1 MAYPANLAIDYAA
14 PYETGATQLYPIGQ
28 KAEDPSGSIF
38 RYTLMGSTI
47 GVANKLYQSAIPT
60 ANWLTQTHTVEAT
73 AGDTSISFDDG
84 GTAFTVN
91 QAAGGTV
98 LFEETD
104 DLGGIYRIKS
114 NTVTVSTETIMQF
127 EDGVTVQTTMAVAAS
142 NVMTFLLN
150 GWSAVI
156 ISPAGINT
164 APNCGIQRVI
174 IAASAYGWTQ
184 TRGVASCLFD
194 TDATGGALLLGNA
207 CRGATDIAGA
217 VTIHDETAGDA
228 EYQVVGY
235 ALETAPDADFG
246 HVFLQIE

>member
-28 KAEDPSGSIF
+28 KAEDTAGSIF
-38 RYTLMGSTI
+38 RYTLMGGTI

-60 ANWLTQTHTVEAT
+60 ANWTTQTHTIEAT

-98 LFEETD
+98 LFEETA
-104 DLGGIYRIKS
+104 DLGGVYRIKS
-114 NTVTVSTETIMQF
+114 NTVTVATETIMQF
-127 EDGVTVQTTMAVAAS
+127 EDGVTVQLTMAVAAN
-142 NVMTFLLN
+142 NVMTFILN

-156 ISPAGINT
+156 ISPASVNT

-174 IAASAYGWTQ
+174 IAANAYGWTQ
-184 TRGVASCLFD
+184 TRGVASCLID
-194 TDATGGALLLGNA
+194 SATDVVLLGND
-207 CRGATDIAGA
+207 CRASEADAGA
-217 VTIHDETAGDA
+217 VALHNETAGITD
-228 EYQVVGY
+228 YQTVGY
-235 ALETAPDADFG
+235 ALETAPTADFG
-246 HVFLQIE
+246 HIFLQIE